1 MYNVNSIIYNEFN
14 KRYSNVNNNIHTYF
28 VSIFEK
34 LTQYVNIRIKCP
46 IKESCIF
53 TIFYN
58 RKEEYICKANTP
70 MNCGL
75 SEKSWDKYGACHG
88 RFEPAEGISA
98 AELIC
103 LHE

>member
-34 LTQYVNIRIKCP
+34 LTQYVNIRIKYP

-53 TIFYN
+53 TIFYT
-58 RKEEYICKANTP
+58 RKEEYICKANNP
-70 MNCGL
+70 RRRV
-75 SEKSWDKYGACHG
+75 SEKSY
-88 RFEPAEGISA
+88 
-98 AELIC
+98 
-103 LHE
+103 

>member
-28 VSIFEK
+28 VSI
-34 LTQYVNIRIKCP
+34 LRIKYP

-58 RKEEYICKANTP
+58 RKEEYICKANNP
-70 MNCGL
+70 RRRV
-75 SEKSWDKYGACHG
+75 SEKSY
-88 RFEPAEGISA
+88 
-98 AELIC
+98 
-103 LHE
+103 